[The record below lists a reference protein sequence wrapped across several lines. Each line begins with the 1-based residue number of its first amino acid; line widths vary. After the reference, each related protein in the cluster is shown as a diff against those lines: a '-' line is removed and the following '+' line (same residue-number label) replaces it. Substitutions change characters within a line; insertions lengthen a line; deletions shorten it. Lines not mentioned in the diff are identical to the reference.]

1 MRADIIEEITR
12 IYGYDNFEIKTTLS
26 PLLPAKTTE
35 RRKEENLIK
44 DLLVKAYAM
53 NEVNTRLWCD
63 PDALRNLGLA
73 PEENVRL

>member
-35 RRKEENLIK
+35 TQKRRKS
-44 DLLVKAYAM
+44 D
-53 NEVNTRLWCD
+53 
-63 PDALRNLGLA
+63 
-73 PEENVRL
+73 